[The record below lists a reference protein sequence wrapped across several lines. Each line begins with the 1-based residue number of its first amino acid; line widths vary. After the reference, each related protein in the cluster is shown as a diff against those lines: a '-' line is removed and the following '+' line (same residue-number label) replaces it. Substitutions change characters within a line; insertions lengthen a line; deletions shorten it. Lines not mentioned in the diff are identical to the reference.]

1 MITISKK
8 IYNEIKKYKT
18 IYIARHIGPDP
29 DAIASQMAL
38 KESIIT
44 TFPSR
49 KAYAVGSSVARFKYL
64 GKLDKVDKYDYE
76 NGLLICVDVPDI
88 KRVDIPYFERFKH
101 VIKIDH
107 HPFVD
112 KFGSIEYIDTNVT
125 SAAELVLKVINDTR
139 LKMNKKVAEDLFVG
153 IMSDSNRLMFSPASY
168 KQFSLVS
175 ELIYKYKLDIQDLYS
190 KLYRRPLSEVRLM
203 GYIASNLKVTK
214 NKFAFIELEN
224 DIISSLKADVSSASN
239 MINEFNNIDE
249 ILVWMFISRDEKND
263 MFRINIRSRGPH
275 INEVAAKY
283 NGGGHRY
290 ASGVRT
296 KNKEDIESLE
306 EELDELCKNYVK
318 DNEL

>member
-38 KESIIT
+38 KESICT

-49 KAYAVGSSVARFKYL
+49 KAYAVGTSVARFKYL
-64 GKLDKVDKYDYE
+64 GKLDKIDKYDYE
-76 NGLLICVDVPDI
+76 NSLLICVDVPDL
-88 KRVDIPYFERFKH
+88 KRVDIPYVERFKN
-101 VIKIDH
+101 VVKIDH

-112 KFGSIEYIDTNVT
+112 KFGNIEYIDTEAT
-125 SAAELVLKVINDTR
+125 SAAELVLKVITDTR

-153 IMSDSNRLMFSPASY
+153 IMSDSNRLLFSPASY
-168 KQFSLVS
+168 KQFELISK
-175 ELIYKYKLDIQDLYS
+175 LIYKYKLDIQDLYS

-214 NKFAFIELEN
+214 NRFAFIELEN

-263 MFRINIRSRGPH
+263 MFRINIRSRGPY
-275 INEVAAKY
+275 INDVASKY
-283 NGGGHRY
+283 NGGGHAY

-296 KNKEDIESLE
+296 KNRQDIEALE
-306 EELDELCKNYVK
+306 EDLDNLCRDYIKENS
-318 DNEL
+318 L

>member
-1 MITISKK
+1 MVTISKK
-8 IYNEIKKYKT
+8 IYSEIKKYNT

-139 LKMNKKVAEDLFVG
+139 LKMNKKIAEDLFVG
-153 IMSDSNRLMFSPASY
+153 IMSDSNRLMFSPSGY
-168 KQFSLVS
+168 RQFSLVS

-203 GYIASNLKVTK
+203 GYIASNLKVTR
-214 NKFAFIELEN
+214 NKFAFIELEE
-224 DIISSLKADVSSASN
+224 DIINSLKADVSSASN

-263 MFRINIRSRGPH
+263 MFRINIRSRGPYV
-275 INEVAAKY
+275 NEVAAKY
-283 NGGGHRY
+283 NGGGHNF

-296 KNKEDIESLE
+296 KNREDIESLE
-306 EELDELCKNYVK
+306 EDLDELCKKYID
-318 DNEL
+318 DNEI

>member
-88 KRVDIPYFERFKH
+88 KRVDVPYFERFKH

-153 IMSDSNRLMFSPASY
+153 IMSDSNRLMFSPSSY
-168 KQFSLVS
+168 KQFELVS

-249 ILVWMFISRDEKND
+249 ILVWMFISRDEK
-263 MFRINIRSRGPH
+263 
-275 INEVAAKY
+275 
-283 NGGGHRY
+283 
-290 ASGVRT
+290 T
-296 KNKEDIESLE
+296 
-306 EELDELCKNYVK
+306 
-318 DNEL
+318 

>member
-1 MITISKK
+1 MVTISKK
-8 IYNEIKKYKT
+8 IYSEIKKYNT

-38 KESIIT
+38 KESIT
-44 TFPSR
+44 VTFPSR

-76 NGLLICVDVPDI
+76 NALLICVDVPDL
-88 KRVDIPYFERFKH
+88 KRVDIPYIERFKH
-101 VIKIDH
+101 IIKIDH

-112 KFGSIEYIDTNVT
+112 KFGDIEYIDTNVT

-139 LKMNKKVAEDLFVG
+139 LKMNKKIAEDLFVG
-153 IMSDSNRLMFSPASY
+153 IMSDSNRLMFSPSGY
-168 KQFSLVS
+168 KQFGLVS

-203 GYIASNLKVTK
+203 GYIASNLKVTR
-214 NKFAFIELEN
+214 NKFAFIELEE
-224 DIISSLKADVSSASN
+224 DIINSLKADVSSASN

-263 MFRINIRSRGPH
+263 MFRINIRSRGPYV
-275 INEVAAKY
+275 NEVAAKY
-283 NGGGHRY
+283 NGGGHNF

-296 KNKEDIESLE
+296 KNREDIESLE
-306 EELDELCKNYVK
+306 EDLDELCKKYID
-318 DNEL
+318 DNEI

>member
-1 MITISKK
+1 MMTISKK
-8 IYNEIKKYKT
+8 IYNEIKKYDT

-29 DAIASQMAL
+29 DAIGSQMGL
-38 KESIIT
+38 KESICI
-44 TFPSR
+44 TFPN
-49 KAYAVGSSVARFKYL
+49 KKVYAVGSSVARFKYL

-76 NGLLICVDVPDI
+76 NSLLICVDVPDF
-88 KRVDIPYFERFKH
+88 KRVDIPYVERFKNI
-101 VIKIDH
+101 VKIDH
-107 HPFVD
+107 HPLVD
-112 KFGSIEYIDTNVT
+112 KFGDIEYIDVNAT
-125 SAAELVLKVINDTR
+125 SAAEVVLKVIGDTR
-139 LKMNKKVAEDLFVG
+139 LKMDKIVAEDLFVG

-168 KQFSLVS
+168 KQFYIVS

-249 ILVWMFISRDEKND
+249 ILVWMFISRDDKND
-263 MFRINIRSRGPH
+263 MFRVNIRSRGPY
-275 INEVAAKY
+275 INEVASKY
-283 NGGGHRY
+283 NGGGHVF

-296 KNKEDIESLE
+296 KNREDIESLE
-306 EELDELCKNYVK
+306 AELDELCKDYINK
-318 DNEL
+318 NNL